1 MLGWRVIPRIGF
13 GDFAISP
20 HGVGIAIGV
29 FVGALVMA
37 RRARARGFDENHVW
51 NGAAVGVIGAIIGA
65 RVAYVVGHFDQF
77 ASPAE
82 WLQIWRGGIS
92 LVGGLLGA
100 FAAVLIYTRRQKIS
114 FFELVDL
121 GAPGLGIGIAVG
133 RFGDLMIG
141 DHLGRETSFFLG
153 WQYQGGELISP
164 PPCLTPAGE
173 PVYSTVN
180 GCIEPGIV
188 VHQTAL
194 YDMIWS
200 LAIFGIVMFLA
211 RKPRGVGFLFLSWAS
226 LYAVGRIATD
236 FLRVDKTWFGLGLT
250 GSQLTSI
257 AALAICAFFLIRYR
271 GVPQAATEKEEWLET
286 APDSDLSDLA
296 PVSAPAQAVAATDE
310 ELAGEPF
317 NPAAPPPPPKP
328 ETEMAPE
335 PPPRPE
341 SPAAEPEPAVE
352 ESEADI
358 DAELFAPEENP
369 DPIELLSLG
378 HQAQDSAHD
387 DTEEEKEEDQPT

>member
-1 MLGWRVIPRIGF
+1 MLGWRVVPRIGF

-51 NGAAVGVIGAIIGA
+51 NGATVGVVGAIIGA
-65 RVAYVVGHFDQF
+65 RVAYVVGHLDQF

-100 FAAVLIYTRRQKIS
+100 FAAVLIYTKRQKIS
-114 FFELVDL
+114 FFELVDF

-133 RFGDLMIG
+133 RTGDLLIG

-153 WQYQGGELISP
+153 WEYQGGELISP

-173 PVYSTVN
+173 PVYSTLN

-200 LAIFGIVMFLA
+200 LAIFGIVMLLG

-257 AALAICAFFLIRYR
+257 VVLAICAFFLIRYQ
-271 GVPQAATEKEEWLET
+271 GVPQTAREKEEWLET
-286 APDSDLSDLA
+286 SPDSDLSDLA
-296 PVSAPAQAVAATDE
+296 PVSAPAQAVATTE
-310 ELAGEPF
+310 EDLAGEPF
-317 NPAAPPPPPKP
+317 NPAAPPPPRP

-341 SPAAEPEPAVE
+341 TPAPEPEGVVEATEADAETELFEPE
-352 ESEADI
+352 ES
-358 DAELFAPEENP
+358 P

-378 HQAQDSAHD
+378 HQAQDSAPD
-387 DTEEEKEEDQPT
+387 DTEEEKEEDPRT